1 MFGSATH
8 ADRHQDAQDSANL
21 HDGRFVEAIAEAIR
35 DVDTRQLVR
44 NRRRPPVGQNAGP
57 GVAHVLDERV
67 ELLHAQRDPV
77 ALDAVRHDLS
87 LHP

>member
-44 NRRRPPVGQNAGP
+44 NRRRPPVGQNASP
-57 GVAHVLDERV
+57 GVAPGGSVRGERANLKGLVLGRV
-67 ELLHAQRDPV
+67 EIKFCK
-77 ALDAVRHDLS
+77 
-87 LHP
+87 